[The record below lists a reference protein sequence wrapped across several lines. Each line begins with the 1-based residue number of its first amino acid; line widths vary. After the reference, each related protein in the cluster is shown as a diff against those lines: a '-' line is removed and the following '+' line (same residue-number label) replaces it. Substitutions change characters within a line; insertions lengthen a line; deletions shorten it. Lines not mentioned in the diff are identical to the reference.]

1 MKKNMRNIVRA
12 IAIAMMITVFL
23 TGAALAAEKTIG
35 TIEKTAEF
43 RAEALA
49 EKAIASRNN
58 TVEEVVEGTTEA
70 TVEVE
75 EIAEEIE
82 AEEIVLATETVET
95 VVESTPV
102 VEEVV
107 ENEVEEIEV
116 EEIEAATVEVETV
129 EEFVEDFEMEMEA
142 EIASTADAATANT
155 EIKTIDGVTTAA
167 SADGIVIDLTG
178 TETNTVTATVATTKT
193 ATATTKSTVNA
204 SNTKAKY
211 LGTTTG
217 TKKAI
222 TLVGDSTFRNIDKLQ
237 AAIDA
242 NNIVCYPNNDM
253 TKGVKYFAGHNPG
266 IMSHIA
272 GLKVGSVVRLS
283 NDNGYQDYR
292 IMEIKTGTGSFA
304 SVTFK
309 TSNGTMDA
317 WTMLTR
323 GTENA
328 VIVQYCVNGVN
339 TLHYGV
345 AI

>member
-12 IAIAMMITVFL
+12 IAIAMMITVLFA
-23 TGAALAAEKTIG
+23 GAALAAEKTIG

-82 AEEIVLATETVET
+82 AEEIVLTTETVET

-107 ENEVEEIEV
+107 ENEVEEIE
-116 EEIEAATVEVETV
+116 EATVEVEAEETV

-167 SADGIVIDLTG
+167 SADGIVVDLT
-178 TETNTVTATVATTKT
+178 ETATTAKTATATVATTKT

-222 TLVGDSTFRNIDKLQ
+222 TLVGDSTFRDINKLQ

-292 IMEIKTGTGSFA
+292 IMEIKTGVGSFA